1 MKNYDPVIAAK
12 KLVISN
18 TQHGLSRHKFPELA
32 KEKISGVLTEVAHVS
47 SLTQYAKWLIET
59 KEKHLKNSNIAD
71 AQKYLE
77 YKASTCLQSTVSLA
91 CQSINFHILRAS
103 PIPFVA
109 AKTATIPKDRAYT
122 RKQIDLLVEM
132 AHPALGL
139 AILLAEDAGLREM
152 ELLSIA
158 EVLSLNESDR
168 PWCQERF
175 SGRSDDVAFVVWGKG
190 RLVRQ
195 VRLSESLAERMREL
209 LRPFPVRV
217 AHRTAHLISHFELL
231 GGHLLSSQFGRLSMH
246 ILGFSN
252 GAHGLRHSFA
262 QRRRNELLCCGFSLD
277 EAVLILSQE
286 LGHFS
291 IKNTIAY
298 LRDE

>member
-91 CQSINFHILRAS
+91 RQSINFHILRAS

-122 RKQIDLLVEM
+122 RKHL
-132 AHPALGL
+132 
-139 AILLAEDAGLREM
+139 
-152 ELLSIA
+152 
-158 EVLSLNESDR
+158 
-168 PWCQERF
+168 W
-175 SGRSDDVAFVVWGKG
+175 SGVKDV
-190 RLVRQ
+190 
-195 VRLSESLAERMREL
+195 
-209 LRPFPVRV
+209 
-217 AHRTAHLISHFELL
+217 
-231 GGHLLSSQFGRLSMH
+231 
-246 ILGFSN
+246 
-252 GAHGLRHSFA
+252 
-262 QRRRNELLCCGFSLD
+262 
-277 EAVLILSQE
+277 
-286 LGHFS
+286 
-291 IKNTIAY
+291 
-298 LRDE
+298 